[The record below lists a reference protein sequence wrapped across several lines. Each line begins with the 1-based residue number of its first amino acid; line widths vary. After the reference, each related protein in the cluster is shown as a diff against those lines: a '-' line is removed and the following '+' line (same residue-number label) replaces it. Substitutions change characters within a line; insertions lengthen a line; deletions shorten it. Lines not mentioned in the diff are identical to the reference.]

1 MKNDN
6 LKQELYN
13 SLRMLAP
20 GTELR
25 LGIDNIVRSKTGAL
39 IVIGNE
45 EDVLKIIDGGFIID
59 KDYTPYYIYELA
71 KMDGAVIISS
81 DCKKILYANVQ
92 LLPDQNIFSQE
103 TGIRHRTAERVS
115 KQTKTLVVAVSQR
128 RNIITLY
135 KGNIKYVLRDTN
147 QVLNKANQ
155 AIQVLEKYKAVF
167 NQAINNLT
175 ILEFEDLVTVYDVA
189 KIIQKV
195 EMIERIEEEI
205 ERYILELGNEGRLIT
220 MQMEEIMSNVKEDKM
235 NIIKDYWYHNQEKS
249 YQKIN
254 EEIMNLSSEELLN
267 LSNIA
272 RIFGYDNDNNSLDV
286 NIYPKG
292 YRILNKIPRI
302 SSGVLENVIKMF
314 GSLQRILKAS
324 VSELDLAEGVG
335 EIRAKIIKEGLKRY
349 QDQVFIERHII

>member
-1 MKNDN
+1 
-6 LKQELYN
+6 
-13 SLRMLAP
+13 
-20 GTELR
+20 
-25 LGIDNIVRSKTGAL
+25 
-39 IVIGNE
+39 
-45 EDVLKIIDGGFIID
+45 
-59 KDYTPYYIYELA
+59 
-71 KMDGAVIISS
+71 
-81 DCKKILYANVQ
+81 
-92 LLPDQNIFSQE
+92 
-103 TGIRHRTAERVS
+103 
-115 KQTKTLVVAVSQR
+115 VSQR

-272 RIFGYDNDNNSLDV
+272 RIFGYDNDNNSLDM